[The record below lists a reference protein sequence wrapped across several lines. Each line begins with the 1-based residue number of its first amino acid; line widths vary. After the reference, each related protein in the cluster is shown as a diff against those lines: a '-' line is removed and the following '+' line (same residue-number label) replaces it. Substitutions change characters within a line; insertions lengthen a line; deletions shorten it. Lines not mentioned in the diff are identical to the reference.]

1 MIYRR
6 LSNDGDY
13 LIGAGS
19 SGFVSGIEAVTQAII
34 TRIKLLRD
42 EWWENLL
49 EGTPLWQ
56 QILGHKS
63 DEEAIRIINNVLV
76 NRVLET
82 KGVSSVESYSGEFN
96 PSTRKYTF
104 SAVVNTVYGR
114 SNIEEVL

>member
-6 LSNDGDY
+6 LSNTGDY
-13 LIGAGS
+13 LIGSGS
-19 SGFVSGIEAVTQAII
+19 DEFLSGVEAVTQAII

-63 DEEAIRIINNVLV
+63 GDEAVRTINNILSD
-76 NRVLET
+76 RILST
-82 KGVSSVESYSGEFN
+82 QGVTSLESYSGEFD
-96 PSTRKYTF
+96 PQTRKYKFT
-104 SAVVNTVYGR
+104 AVVNTIYGT
-114 SNIEEVL
+114 SNINEVL